1 MRPLLPSVRLNMTIA
16 YWCVLIAALL
26 PYVLTGY
33 AKGSARG
40 YDNRAPRDW
49 QARLE
54 GRAARAHWAHLNSFE
69 AFPFFAAAVIIA
81 HLAGG
86 EQNVVD
92 WLAMGFIAARI
103 VYSVLYI
110 AGIARLRSVVWAL
123 GFFATIALFII
134 AA

>member
-1 MRPLLPSVRLNMTIA
+1 MTIA

-33 AKGSARG
+33 AKGTARG

-49 QARLE
+49 QSRLE
-54 GRAARAHWAHLNSFE
+54 GRSARAHWAHLNSFE

-81 HLAGG
+81 HLRGA
-86 EQNVVD
+86 EQSTID
-92 WLAMGFIAARI
+92 ALAVGFIAARV
-103 VYSVLYI
+103 VYSVLYV
-110 AGIARLRSVVWAL
+110 AGIATMRSVIWAL
-123 GFFATIALFII
+123 GFFAAIALFVV

>member
-1 MRPLLPSVRLNMTIA
+1 MTIA
-16 YWCVLIAALL
+16 YWCVLFAALM

-33 AKGSARG
+33 AKASARG

-49 QARLE
+49 QSRLE
-54 GRAARAHWAHLNSFE
+54 GRSARAHWAHLNAFE

-81 HLAGG
+81 HLAGA
-86 EQNVVD
+86 EQAVID
-92 WLAMGFIAARI
+92 ALALGFIGARL

-123 GFFATIALFII
+123 GFFATIALFVV